1 MYQDRIDYIKE
12 KLKETYKRY
21 TGEITDQKASI
32 KNVADYFNIPVDES
46 RLEDY
51 IINRIDFNT
60 PSIKLSD
67 KKNKTTYI
75 SEYTYDANLLNYS
88 GVQKKFNSLLSLTPT
103 HKTES
108 LYYIGDKNPIIENMT
123 FNDGEFD
130 LVFERKFGNKIE
142 ASDKNSIQFTIR
154 YSQQL
159 KYEDRNVK
167 QQLLTKIYKIY
178 SDKKNKDS
186 LEQLYTYDINNYV
199 EYNYK
204 KDKYTYVKNNGIIYG
219 INELEINDKK
229 FFLSGICFENTN
241 SNLNKYFPLNMN
253 PDRYQLIKEKKNT
266 SAMIFTGFSENSYY
280 SIEIYK
286 NDITLHI
293 KYYEENHCSK
303 SLNNDN
309 TENKEIDFPLLNT
322 GNISNE
328 EIQIIINE
336 LNSQF
341 SNNEFINLISN
352 ELVTF
357 GKKIDIRKGII
368 EEESDILNPKLFIE
382 KPFDD
387 IAKLINKNKKEF
399 FDLISEQFE
408 NATSIDQSNKK
419 GETKILKPNESKK

>member
-1 MYQDRIDYIKE
+1 MYQDRIDYIKG
-12 KLKETYKRY
+12 KLNETYKRY
-21 TGEITDQKASI
+21 TEEITDHKASI

-60 PSIKLSD
+60 PSIELFD
-67 KKNKTTYI
+67 KKTKTTYI
-75 SEYTYDANLLNYS
+75 SENTYDANLLNYS
-88 GVQKKFNSLLSLTPT
+88 GVQKIFNSLLSLTPT

-142 ASDKNSIQFTIR
+142 ASDNNSIQFTIR

-159 KYEDRNVK
+159 KYKDRNVK

-199 EYNYK
+199 KYNYK

-241 SNLNKYFPLNMN
+241 SNLNEYFPLNMN

-266 SAMIFTGFSENSYY
+266 
-280 SIEIYK
+280 YK
-286 NDITLHI
+286 NDFTIHI

-303 SLNNDN
+303 SLKNDN

-336 LNSQF
+336 LNNQF
-341 SNNEFINLISN
+341 SDNEFINLISS
-352 ELVTF
+352 ELINF
-357 GKKIDIRKGII
+357 GKKINIRKGII
-368 EEESDILNPKLFIE
+368 EEESDILNPKLFIDQ
-382 KPFDD
+382 PFDN

-399 FDLISEQFE
+399 FELISEQFE
-408 NATSIDQSNKK
+408 NATSIDLRNKK
-419 GETKILKPNESKK
+419 SETKVLKQKK